1 MSVFVAIFAKY
12 NIENRKKI
20 KNDISSLFFELKNIK
35 INNNDADGRKS
46 THHEGTQEM
55 KGPRLKL
62 LGNSQ
67 DLVFWGPRSSLF
79 MYYFG

>member
-20 KNDISSLFFELKNIK
+20 KNDISSLFFELKTIQNK
-35 INNNDADGRKS
+35 NKRRGRTS

-55 KGPRLKL
+55 TSLRVPPLRGETLPAL
-62 LGNSQ
+62 LTK
-67 DLVFWGPRSSLF
+67 F
-79 MYYFG
+79 